1 MALTYA
7 QIVQLVQDYAEN
19 TEDSFVA
26 NIPIFVQLAE
36 RRIYNSVT
44 PPAMRK
50 NLIGTMTASNRFLT
64 GPEDFL
70 AMFELS
76 YTDAAGAEHY
86 LLNKD
91 ANFILESFPDITV
104 EGPPT
109 HYALLTAAVA
119 TPYTTTL
126 VLGPVPDQGYT
137 TTFNYFA
144 YPTSIVSA
152 GTSWLGDNYEFVLL
166 YGAIREAYVYMKGE
180 QDLIDRYDKMY
191 MEALMLLKGMTDG
204 RDRRD
209 TYRSALNR
217 VPPP

>member
-7 QIVQLVQDYAEN
+7 QIVQLVQDYTEN
-19 TEDSFVA
+19 TEDSFIA

-36 RRIYNSVT
+36 RRIYNSIA

-50 NLIGTMTASNRFLT
+50 NLVGNMTANNRFLT
-64 GPEDFL
+64 APEDFL
-70 AMFELS
+70 AIFELS
-76 YTDAAGAEHY
+76 YTDAAGEEHY

-91 ANFILESFPDITV
+91 ANFILESFPDITEV
-104 EGPPT
+104 GPPT
-109 HYALLTAAVA
+109 HYGLLTVAVA

-126 VLGPVPDQGYT
+126 VLGPVPDQNYV

-152 GTSWLGDNYEFVLL
+152 DTSYLGNNFEFVLL
-166 YGAIREAYVYMKGE
+166 YGTLREAYIYMKGE

-191 MEALMLLKGMTDG
+191 MEALMLTKGVTDG

-209 TYRSALNR
+209 TYRNQLNR

>member
-7 QIVQLVQDYAEN
+7 QIVQAVQDYTEN
-19 TEDSFVA
+19 TEDSFIN
-26 NIPIFVQLAE
+26 NIPIFVQMAE
-36 RRIYNSVT
+36 RRIYTSVT
-44 PPAMRK
+44 PPALRK
-50 NLIGTMTASNRFLT
+50 NLIGNMTASNRFLT

-76 YTDAAGAEHY
+76 YTDAAGSEHY

-91 ANFILESFPDITV
+91 ANFILESFPDVAV

-109 HYALLTAAVA
+109 HYALLTAAVG

-126 VLGPVPDQGYT
+126 VLGPVPDLSYVA
-137 TTFNYFA
+137 TFNYFA
-144 YPTSIVSA
+144 YPVSIVTA
-152 GTSWLGDNYEFVLL
+152 GTSWLGDNFEFVLL
-166 YGAIREAYVYMKGE
+166 YGVLREAYIYMKGE

-191 MEALMLLKGMTDG
+191 TDALMLLKGVADG

-209 TYRSALNR
+209 TYRNQLSR